1 MVLPR
6 RPPAIWN
13 TYQTQEEE
21 MAEFLSYV
29 PYEGLAPDQAR
40 SGNVDVWSP
49 RLASLLVNIG
59 SAIDSTF
66 KTFKDSR
73 HLAAGEKVQVLRQ
86 KKDPNI
92 RDYATTYGSIY
103 PLARKPVYF
112 LLDHSPLYPWQ
123 SWQVKEPQQDRTPL
137 WWFAYNRVKHD
148 RFANLKMAKLRT
160 AMEALAAFFSV
171 CVLILEM
178 RNHLHSLGRIHHEET
193 YERDDVWG
201 IEAWLGGGPPE
212 LTQVQD
218 LGDRFER
225 PVYVNTPLFALFL
238 SSDKNSQD
246 KEELLHRI
254 APL

>member
-1 MVLPR
+1 
-6 RPPAIWN
+6 
-13 TYQTQEEE
+13 
-21 MAEFLSYV
+21 MAEFLRYV
-29 PYEGLAPDQAR
+29 PYEGLAPDRAR

-59 SAIDSTF
+59 STIDSTF

-73 HLAAGEKVQVLRQ
+73 HLGAVEKVQELRE
-86 KKDPNI
+86 KKNPNI
-92 RDYATTYGSIY
+92 GDYATTYGSAY
-103 PLARKPVYF
+103 PLARKAVYF
-112 LLDHSPLYPWQ
+112 LHDHSPLYPWQ
-123 SWQVKEPQQDRTPL
+123 TWQVTEPQQDRTPL
-137 WWFAYNRVKHD
+137 WWYAYNRVKHD

-160 AMEALAAFFSV
+160 TMDALAAFFSV

-178 RNHLHSLGRIHHEET
+178 RNHLYSLGRIRHVET

-212 LTQVQD
+212 LTQLQD
-218 LGDRFER
+218 LGDRFEL

-238 SSDKNSQD
+238 SSDKNVQGQQD
-246 KEELLHRI
+246 LLHQI